1 MTQDERLVINKVEHS
16 KKYYNPWNPYE
27 VVLLFCIEKLHS
39 FLSENSQQERTIHV
53 VFEKRGNKED
63 KSLELAF
70 RRIVSNDWQLGK
82 THKNFIL
89 FNFQSVFVPKLEN
102 STGLQLADMA
112 ARPIG
117 LSILNPNQK
126 NRAFTII
133 KPKIHSGGLKCFP

>member
-1 MTQDERLVINKVEHS
+1 MRDKFYAELNTLVEKSPITFIASVINKVEHS

-27 VVLLFCIEKLHS
+27 VVLLFCMEKLHS

-82 THKNFIL
+82 NT
-89 FNFQSVFVPKLEN
+89 
-102 STGLQLADMA
+102 
-112 ARPIG
+112 
-117 LSILNPNQK
+117 
-126 NRAFTII
+126 
-133 KPKIHSGGLKCFP
+133 